1 MADLKVNGYVEVNQ
15 MKGNSY
21 RRQSMSQK
29 QRESLGVGSYQEK
42 SR

>member
-21 RRQSMSQK
+21 RTQSMSQK
-29 QRESLGVGSYQEK
+29 QRESLGVRSNQEK